1 MRKLLLALVMAFPLL
16 QTTAAAQQ
24 KTIDGAEE
32 LPVPKRD
39 AVLPVPEALPVP
51 QPLAQPV
58 TVLRIPQFDYPRP
71 GRKSVWRLYEVD
83 TTGTYQPR
91 VVYSPYGAYYQHNG
105 APYPWTSTRPG
116 NFSNRFIVD

>member
-1 MRKLLLALVMAFPLL
+1 MAFPMLL
-16 QTTAAAQQ
+16 TTAAGQE
-24 KTIDGAEE
+24 KKIDGAEE

-39 AVLPVPEALPVP
+39 TEQEQLPAPQALPEP
-51 QPLAQPV
+51 I
-58 TVLRIPQFDYPRP
+58 TILRIPQFDYPRP

-83 TTGTYQPR
+83 STGTYQPR

-116 NFSNRFIVD
+116 NFSSRFIVD